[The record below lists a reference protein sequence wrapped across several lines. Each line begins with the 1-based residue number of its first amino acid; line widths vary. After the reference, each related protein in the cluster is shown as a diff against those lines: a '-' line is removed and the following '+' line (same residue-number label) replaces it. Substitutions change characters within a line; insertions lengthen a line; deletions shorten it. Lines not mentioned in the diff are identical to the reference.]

1 MSTIAPVSAPK
12 AEHTELDGWSPPES
26 PGPAPEPTGLSDPRV
41 NKVLLY
47 GAGAVLFYL
56 FQQYFWPAP
65 IGVEI
70 QGIVIGGLTAMVA
83 FGIALIYRANRIINF
98 AQGDLGGVP
107 ASVAILLI
115 VGKGWPYPLAMGAGL
130 VLALALGA
138 VVEYVIIRRFTKA
151 PRLILTVVTIG
162 VGTLLTIFE
171 VAMPRVFG
179 IQSPPQNFKS
189 PFSFKF
195 RINPMVFNG
204 NSVVAVLAVLI
215 TIAGLAAFFRYT
227 NIGIAVRGCAESAE
241 RAALLGIPVRRINT
255 IVWVLATVLATVGLV
270 LRAGVVGLPLGS
282 ALGLPILVRALA
294 AAVVGR
300 MEKFPTIFVAA
311 IGIGI
316 LEQSIVW
323 HTGKGLLIDPILCVV
338 IIGALLFQRRGK
350 LSRLGDVASSAW
362 TAATEVRPIPD
373 ELKSLAEV
381 RFAKWGLLGILGL
394 IVAVLPA
401 VLGEARTTLAAT
413 VFIYGIVAV
422 SVVVL
427 TGWAGQVSLGQF
439 AFVGVGEVAGSW
451 MTLHWHLDLVLV
463 LLLAGAIGALAAI
476 LIGIPALRIQG
487 LFLAVVTLSVALG
500 ARSWLLN
507 RDYMKWIP
515 EPFVRIPR
523 LPLLGHIPLDS
534 ETHYYYF
541 CLTALVFAIV
551 GVRNLRRGRTG
562 RAIIGIRDNA
572 KGAQA
577 FGVNAIRAKLTAFAV
592 SGFLAS
598 AAGVLLVHLQQNLL
612 SSNYDP
618 QHSVEVFSMTVIG
631 GLGSVPGALLGA
643 AFIQGVAYFHNSLP
657 AAIRPLAVLFAS
669 SVGLIVV
676 LAFLPGGLGSLMYLV
691 RDRYLRRVADR
702 RGIIVPSLIADVRE
716 DSVYAPAPDEPAPWV
731 VRTGEP
737 EAPVDITVATAADEA
752 LLADAL
758 AALETDE
765 PPTEVVELV
774 DAAATPRTRT
784 RRTRS

>member
-1 MSTIAPVSAPK
+1 MPVDEADKAVAMTGLPPVSPTPRA
-12 AEHTELDGWSPPES
+12 ATERMNPFD
-26 PGPAPEPTGLSDPRV
+26 DPRI
-41 NKVLLY
+41 NKVLMY
-47 GAGAVLFYL
+47 AAGAVLFYL

-65 IGVEI
+65 IGVEV

-83 FGIALIYRANRIINF
+83 FGIALIYRANRVINF

-107 ASVAILLI
+107 ASIAILLI
-115 VGKGWPYPLAMGAGL
+115 VGKRWPYPLAMLAGL
-130 VLALALGA
+130 VAALVLGL
-138 VVEYVIIRRFTKA
+138 VVEFVIVRRFAKA

-162 VGTLLTIFE
+162 IGTLLTVGE
-171 VAMPRVFG
+171 VTMPRIFG
-179 IQSPPQNFKS
+179 IQSPPQDFKS
-189 PFSFKF
+189 PFDFTF

-204 NSVVAVLAVLI
+204 NSVVAVLAVLT
-215 TIAGLAAFFRYT
+215 TIAGLAAFFRFT
-227 NIGIAVRGCAESAE
+227 NIGIAVRGCAESSE

-270 LRAGVVGLPLGS
+270 LRAGVVGLPIGS

-300 MEKFPTIFVAA
+300 MEKFPTIFVASIA
-311 IGIGI
+311 IGI

-323 HTGKGLLIDPILCVV
+323 HTRKGLLVDPILFVV
-338 IIGALLFQRRGK
+338 IIAALLFQRRGK
-350 LSRLGDVASSAW
+350 MSRLGDVASSAW
-362 TAATEVRPIPD
+362 TAATEVRPVPD
-373 ELKSLAEV
+373 ELRRLVEV
-381 RFAKWGLLGILGL
+381 RYAKWGLLGVLGV

-401 VLGEARTTLAAT
+401 ILGEARTTLAAT
-413 VFIYGIVAV
+413 LFIYGIVAV

-439 AFVGVGEVAGSW
+439 AFVGIGEVAGSY
-451 MTLHWHLDLVLV
+451 MTLHWHVDLLIV
-463 LLLAGAIGALAAI
+463 LLVAGAIGAIAAI

-487 LFLAVVTLSVALG
+487 LFLAVATLSMAL
-500 ARSWLLN
+500 ATRSWLLN
-507 RDYMKWIP
+507 REYMKWIP

-523 LPLLGHIPLDS
+523 QPLLGHIAIDS
-534 ETHYYYF
+534 EVRYYYF
-541 CLTALVFAIV
+541 CLAALVMTII

-562 RAIIGIRDNA
+562 RALIGIRDNP

-577 FGVNAIRAKLTAFAV
+577 YGINAIRSKLTAFAI

-618 QHSVEVFSMTVIG
+618 QHSLEVFSMTVIG

-657 AAIRPLAVLFAS
+657 LALRPLAVLFAS

-676 LAFLPGGLGSLMYLV
+676 LAFLPGGLGSLMYKV
-691 RDRYLRRVADR
+691 RDRFLRKVADR
-702 RGIIVPSLIADVRE
+702 NGIIVPSLIADVRE
-716 DSVYAPAPDEPAPWV
+716 DSSYAPAPDEPAPWV
-731 VRTGEP
+731 VREGDP
-737 EAPVDITVATAADEA
+737 EAPEEVVAAAAIDEA
-752 LLADAL
+752 LLADVLSAL
-758 AALETDE
+758 ATDD
-765 PPTEVVELV
+765 VG
-774 DAAATPRTRT
+774 DAVSATRTRTSTRT
-784 RRTRS
+784 RRTQR